1 MENIIVNL
9 FKDDF
14 EYIKENRINKEML
27 LAKLY
32 SYDETFLKKILN
44 NPTLKDNF
52 TKNIDGI
59 YLFKTND
66 FVTFLTNSDLT
77 IENKTL
83 KEGFSYNFY
92 ENKHRL

>member
-32 SYDETFLKKILN
+32 SYDETFLKKSLI
-44 NPTLKDNF
+44 
-52 TKNIDGI
+52 IQ
-59 YLFKTND
+59 
-66 FVTFLTNSDLT
+66 
-77 IENKTL
+77 
-83 KEGFSYNFY
+83 
-92 ENKHRL
+92 H